1 MESSVAVIS
10 ARVALVTFA
19 VVLIVVVSVSIY
31 SIPKKNAQK
40 KQNVM
45 KKSWKKVK
53 ELVKLVDLV
62 VGTVMIE
69 EETVKIVEQV
79 ADNKYI

>member
-62 VGTVMIE
+62 VGTVTIE